1 MSIRD
6 GLTFVVIYV
15 EERLVECT
23 QLHKAIDTVYATY
36 LPKGSS
42 PFLYLRYVCII
53 YNPVSANTEILEKLL
68 IPVP

>member
-1 MSIRD
+1 MPAD

-36 LPKGSS
+36 LPKIGRASC
-42 PFLYLRYVCII
+42 RERV
-53 YNPVSANTEILEKLL
+53 
-68 IPVP
+68 